1 MHMAMAHVQLS
12 QFHIKVPPIKDVY
25 KLMWNYRPVVHE
37 TNDHIVMLVC
47 LKIMWT

>member
-1 MHMAMAHVQLS
+1 MVMARVQLS
-12 QFHIKVPPIKDVY
+12 RFDTNIPPMKDVY
-25 KLMWNYRPVVHE
+25 KLIWNYRPVVHE